1 MWNDA
6 KLLTES
12 ENNILLAQISTS
24 RHSSHTALLAKFQP
38 IDSLRKYI
46 IYNALLI
53 CLLTKPT
60 QLLVSFNVHL
70 SSKDSSVQ
78 KCLAAADISC

>member
-24 RHSSHTALLAKFQP
+24 RQSSHTALLAKFQP

-46 IYNALLI
+46 IYNTLLI
-53 CLLTKPT
+53 CLLTKLT
-60 QLLVSFNVHL
+60 QLLVSFSVHL
-70 SSKDSSVQ
+70 SSKDSTVQ
-78 KCLAAADISC
+78 KCLAADISC